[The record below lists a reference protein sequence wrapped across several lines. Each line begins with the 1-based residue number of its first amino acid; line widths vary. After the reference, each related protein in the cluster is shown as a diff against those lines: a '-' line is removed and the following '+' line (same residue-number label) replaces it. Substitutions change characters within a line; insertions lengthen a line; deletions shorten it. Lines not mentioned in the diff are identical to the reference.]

1 MWCLREMHLPMQQQL
16 GQEKAN
22 FTGKHLC
29 WSLSPAGG
37 FPMKFVKFLRT
48 PINKSQ
54 MNKLY
59 YKISH

>member
-29 WSLSPAGG
+29 WSRPMPAT
-37 FPMKFVKFLRT
+37 LL
-48 PINKSQ
+48 KSKSSWGVSYEICEIFK
-54 MNKLY
+54 NTY
-59 YKISH
+59 